1 MEAYE
6 QQRFWQA
13 CGLLPKALRTAALS
27 LPPPEQALVEELRLR
42 TGLPLTL
49 TMPEGER
56 TVAGTEVTPGDLE
69 QVLNT
74 VTEYSRYTASESLRQ
89 GYLTAE
95 GGFRVGVC
103 GSVVLEGGAVAAIKE
118 LSSLNI
124 RIPRERPGI
133 SLPILPLICREG
145 TREVVSTL
153 ILGAPGGGK
162 TTFLRDMVRSLS
174 DRRGVRVA
182 LVDERGEIAAMHR
195 CRPQLQVG
203 AHTDVMDACP
213 KAIAIPALLRAMNPE
228 VIAVDEVAVAEDV
241 AAMERSAHAGTALL
255 ATVHGSSV
263 AELRRKRL
271 FAALLDTGVFSQAV
285 CIRREGRR
293 RLYEVERLC

>member
-95 GGFRVGVC
+95 GGFRV
-103 GSVVLEGGAVAAIKE
+103 GGAVAAIKE

>member
-1 MEAYE
+1 M
-6 QQRFWQA
+6 
-13 CGLLPKALRTAALS
+13 
-27 LPPPEQALVEELRLR
+27 
-42 TGLPLTL
+42 
-49 TMPEGER
+49 
-56 TVAGTEVTPGDLE
+56 
-69 QVLNT
+69 
-74 VTEYSRYTASESLRQ
+74 
-89 GYLTAE
+89 
-95 GGFRVGVC
+95 
-103 GSVVLEGGAVAAIKE
+103 AAIKE